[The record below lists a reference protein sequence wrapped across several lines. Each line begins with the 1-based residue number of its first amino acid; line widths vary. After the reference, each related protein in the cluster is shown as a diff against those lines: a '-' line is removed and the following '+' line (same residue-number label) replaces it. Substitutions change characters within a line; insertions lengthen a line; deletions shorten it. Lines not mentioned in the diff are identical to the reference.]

1 MSLSKRPM
9 TIDDLHRIV
18 TLEDPQLSPD
28 ERWVACVYVTVDK
41 LENNYK
47 RHIWLV
53 PTAGGNPV
61 QITRGGA
68 DFAPR
73 WSPDGKWLLFTS
85 ARSGKAQL
93 YLLPMGDIGG
103 EAFPITDMPNG
114 ASGGAWSADSKKI
127 AFLSGSDAYERA
139 REQGGTALLP
149 PSDKLEAKHR
159 KELREA
165 EEARRFDPYYAWRI
179 PYRDGFSPTAS
190 YWDGRNKQI
199 YVIEAREGAKP
210 VRLTDAEVDYS
221 EPVWTPDGASL
232 ITTRPPQENVDE
244 PWRHEVLYRLDIET
258 KSLTRLT
265 TEPYINKGFFLAPGA
280 RYVVAPDKRYVA
292 YLRTPQKRLYTQF
305 PKLAIVPVT
314 GGSERELTGEL
325 DRTVLDAKWSAESN
339 TIYFRANSEGNTEI
353 YRVPLEGGAIEKVVA
368 GTMECTGFD
377 IGASGGIAYI
387 ANTDLAP
394 TELYW
399 RPAGAAESVQLTFA
413 NQPLLDE
420 VIVQPTH
427 EIRFKS
433 ADGWEIQGWYLLPV
447 GYEEGKR
454 YPLTVHI
461 HGGPRLMW
469 GPGLRTMWHECQVH
483 AAHGYVVFYCNA
495 RGSDGYGQVFQDH
508 SFGVPDYPDQM
519 AGVDKMIELGYA
531 DPDKLAVT
539 GGSYG
544 GYMTAWI
551 IGHTDRFKAAVAQR
565 GVFNLLSFYGTTDIT
580 AFTTDEFGVEPWQN
594 PTLLWERSPLAY
606 AHNIKTPLLII
617 HGENDYRVSISES
630 EQLFTYVRAN
640 GGTVKLMRLPRE
652 SHDHSRSGEPLHRVQ
667 RLEAMFDWFDRYLGL
682 K

>member
-1 MSLSKRPM
+1 M

-47 RHIWLV
+47 RHLWLV
-53 PTAGGNPV
+53 PTGGGAPV

-85 ARSGKAQL
+85 VRGGAKPQL
-93 YLLPMGDIGG
+93 YLLPMGDLGG
-103 EAFPITDMPNG
+103 EAFPLTDMPNG
-114 ASGGAWSADSKKI
+114 AGGGAWSADSARI
-127 AFLSGSDAYERA
+127 AFLSAADAYERA
-139 REQGGTALLP
+139 QERGGTARLP
-149 PSDKLEAKHR
+149 PADKLEARHR
-159 KELREA
+159 KEQREA
-165 EEARRFDPYYAWRI
+165 EEARRLDPYYAWRI
-179 PYRDGFSPTAS
+179 PYRDGFSPTA
-190 YWDGRNKQI
+190 YYMDGRSKQI

-210 VRLTDAEVDYS
+210 TRLTDAEVDFS

-232 ITTRPPQENVDE
+232 ITTRPPREGMDE
-244 PWRHEVLYRLDIET
+244 PWRHEVLYRLDIRT
-258 KSLTRLT
+258 RALTRLT
-265 TEPYINKGFFLAPGA
+265 TEPYINKGFLIAPGA

-292 YLRTPQKRLYTQF
+292 YLRTPQQRLYTQF
-305 PKLAIVPVT
+305 PKLAIVPV
-314 GGSERELTGEL
+314 GGGAERELTSSL
-325 DRTVLDAKWSAESN
+325 DRTVLDAKWSAASDALF
-339 TIYFRANSEGNTEI
+339 FRANSEGNTEI
-353 YRVPLEGGAIEKVVA
+353 YRVPLEGGAIEKAVS
-368 GTMECTGFD
+368 GIMECIGFD
-377 IGASGGIAYI
+377 VGASGGIAYV
-387 ANTDLAP
+387 ANTADVP

-399 RPAGAAESVQLTFA
+399 RPAGASESVRLTFA
-413 NQPLLDE
+413 NGPLLDE

-427 EIRFKS
+427 EIRFHS
-433 ADGWEIQGWYLLPV
+433 HDGWGIQGWYVLPV
-447 GYEEGKR
+447 GYEAGRR
-454 YPLTVHI
+454 YPMTVHI
-461 HGGPRLMW
+461 HGGPRVMW
-469 GPGLRTMWHECQVH
+469 GPGFRTMWHESQVH

-508 SFGVPDYPDQM
+508 SFGVPDFPDQM
-519 AGVDKMIELGYA
+519 AGVDRMIELGIA

-551 IGHTDRFKAAVAQR
+551 TGHTDRFKAAVAQR

-580 AFTTDEFGVEPWQN
+580 AFTTDEFGIEPWQN
-594 PTLLWERSPLAY
+594 PNLLWERSPLAY
-606 AHNIKTPLLII
+606 AHHIRTPILII

-630 EQLFTYVRAN
+630 EQLFAYVRAS
-640 GGTVKLMRLPRE
+640 GGTATLMRLPRE

-667 RLEAMFDWFDRYLGL
+667 RLEAMFSWFDRYLGL